1 MSQTMIQ
8 FNPDDS
14 VRHWEYN
21 AEVARTQLYRLIA
34 RFDLSIC
41 LDETD
46 AFEEYIKIAHNP
58 RFASVSRQ
66 TTTRDIVKYYA
77 DCRAKLVEA
86 LSYGVSSVALTSDI
100 WSGNAKED

>member
-1 MSQTMIQ
+1 
-8 FNPDDS
+8 

-21 AEVARTQLYRLIA
+21 AEVARVQICHLLARLDLPIFWVRLMLLRSTL
-34 RFDLSIC
+34 RFL
-41 LDETD
+41 TTPK
-46 AFEEYIKIAHNP
+46 FVP
-58 RFASVSRQ
+58 VSRQ
-66 TTTRDIVKYYA
+66 TTTRDLVKYYA